1 MSRVSQSDTY
11 PSNPWNKNLLFSF
24 LSLFLFWTG
33 QNQVDW
39 IESAIDV
46 EKNSIGMLTI
56 PETFVAD
63 IIIREIKGMLARIPR
78 YLKGGAGWAS

>member
-1 MSRVSQSDTY
+1 M
-11 PSNPWNKNLLFSF
+11 
-24 LSLFLFWTG
+24 
-33 QNQVDW
+33 
-39 IESAIDV
+39 EAAIGM

-78 YLKGGAGWAS
+78 YLKRRIGFIESGRTIESLSKQIERNDVRSVPRIKRNDTGFHWISA